1 MDGRRDRENV
11 CRGAFRPGRGWGR
24 AGVKIARHGSAVGY
38 IFGGSERESREG
50 RIGRNEVRSGG
61 AVRVTVG
68 GKRSG
73 EVRVGVAER
82 LMRGELLVRG
92 LLARGG
98 AVGCPVAW
106 AKSCNNGGGKQL

>member
-1 MDGRRDRENV
+1 MDLL
-11 CRGAFRPGRGWGR
+11 WGTDSVEAKGNLVR
-24 AGVKIARHGSAVGY
+24 
-38 IFGGSERESREG
+38 G